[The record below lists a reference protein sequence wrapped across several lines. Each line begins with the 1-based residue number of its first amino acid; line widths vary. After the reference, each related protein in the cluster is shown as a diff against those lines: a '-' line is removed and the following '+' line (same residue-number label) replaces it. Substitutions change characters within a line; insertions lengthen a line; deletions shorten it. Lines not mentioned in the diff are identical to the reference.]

1 MKISLFGTV
10 VMGFVV
16 FVYNIVHVI
25 GNNTTVVPV
34 DWVTN
39 RCEDTDM

>member
-16 FVYNIVHVI
+16 YNFVHVI
-25 GNNTTVVPV
+25 GNNTTGVPV